1 MYTADITGAHI
12 LLTYSDIFKEEKLDL
27 IEIIKSLNMHKV
39 ISIIYDILSY
49 DKHGNQIYI
58 EVKTTTDPENGNIFI
73 TANELEMSEK
83 HSEQYYLYRV
93 YDFYITKMEG
103 KLSIRQ
109 GSLKPLCISAQ
120 TYKVNFL

>member
-83 HSEQYYLYRV
+83 HWWIYNR
-93 YDFYITKMEG
+93 TKKGNG
-103 KLSIRQ
+103 K
-109 GSLKPLCISAQ
+109 
-120 TYKVNFL
+120 